1 MIFRDSLLSKEGCKD
16 TGRGNL
22 NRITDPQ
29 ISQLSAAF
37 PQRTIVRNEQ
47 RMVAN
52 HLEKNKGQKTRSL
65 IISSRSGVSYRVGQ
79 SGVRPLS
86 GFTES
91 GRLCPDK
98 VSAFMEMSPG
108 RHKSPLKVAAMLRV
122 AIPTWNRDRVKWRC
136 SLKEPLES

>member
-1 MIFRDSLLSKEGCKD
+1 
-16 TGRGNL
+16 
-22 NRITDPQ
+22 
-29 ISQLSAAF
+29 
-37 PQRTIVRNEQ
+37 
-47 RMVAN
+47 MVAN

-108 RHKSPLKVAAMLRV
+108 RH
-122 AIPTWNRDRVKWRC
+122 
-136 SLKEPLES
+136 